1 MTNSA
6 DQEYSAVAGDARWQA
21 IGKVDPRCLG
31 QARWLALNIVQWPAR
46 IANSYVTGSTWPERT
61 WMAWQPA
68 ADAIVTRSF
77 DRALSLRLDLRTL
90 ELCFLEQGHRVPHAF
105 DPEARSPA
113 EAEAWILVELLH
125 QGIDRTRFS
134 KALPY
139 DIPDLLTGDA
149 EDYAPQSCAAELT
162 ELAAWYHNAV
172 LSFATAAKEMGMS
185 DPHIECSPQNLTMI
199 CRLGSDSKG
208 PKRPA
213 VELGFSPGRRA
224 KDEPYFYVTPGSG
237 AEEPRGV
244 QAVMSSSTVAAAG
257 APQESLS
264 VFLRDAMSDVSQ
276 R

>member
-6 DQEYSAVAGDARWQA
+6 DQECIAVPGDARWQA

-46 IANSYVTGSTWPERT
+46 VANSYVTGATWQERT

-68 ADAIVTRSF
+68 ADAIVTQSF

-90 ELCFLEQGHRVPHAF
+90 EMCFFEQGRRVPHVF

-113 EAEAWILVELLH
+113 EAEAWLLVEFLH
-125 QGIDRTRFS
+125 HGIDRTRFS

-199 CRLGSDSKG
+199 CRLGSDSTG
-208 PKRPA
+208 LKRPA
-213 VELGFSPGRRA
+213 VELGFSPGLA
-224 KDEPYFYVTPGSG
+224 KDEPYFYVTPGSA
-237 AEEPRGV
+237 AEEPRGA
-244 QAVMSSSTVAAAG
+244 QAVMRSSTVAAAA

-264 VFLRDAMSDVSQ
+264 VFLRDAMSDVRQ